1 MDYEKLSK
9 NALGC
14 MYVATWIGN
23 GICLA
28 ILVVIL
34 KLLIMPNNITIAKY
48 VIYFLMAML
57 IFNMLLGPIFRF
69 HRYRY
74 RIAPE
79 CIEVKEG
86 YINVTRAI
94 VPMERL
100 HKIETQRGPIDR
112 MFGVTKVNVTTA
124 GGDVTIRFLKEER
137 AQEIADILT
146 KHINEI
152 AGAQKEAVD

>member
-14 MYVATWIGN
+14 MYVATGIGN

-28 ILVVIL
+28 ILAAIL
-34 KLLIMPNNITIAKY
+34 KLLILPNNITIAKY

-57 IFNMLLGPIFRF
+57 ICNMLLGPIFRF

-74 RIAPE
+74 RITPE

-112 MFGVTKVNVTTA
+112 IFGVTKVNITTA

-146 KHINEI
+146 KHINKI
-152 AGAQKEAVD
+152 ASAQKEAVD

>member
-28 ILVVIL
+28 ILVAIL

-74 RIAPE
+74 RITPE

-146 KHINEI
+146 KHINKI

>member
-74 RIAPE
+74 RITPE

-146 KHINEI
+146 KHINKI

>member
-28 ILVVIL
+28 ILAAIL

-57 IFNMLLGPIFRF
+57 ICNMVLGPIFRF

-74 RIAPE
+74 RITPD

-86 YINVTRAI
+86 YINITRTI

-112 MFGVTKVNVTTA
+112 MFGVTKVSVTTA